1 VVVVVVA
8 VKSSREE
15 EEEEEEQ
22 KRVQTN
28 KNIRRKRNARAR
40 SRKRKRERER
50 PERERPERR
59 VITNTH
65 KTCILHHLHEKR
77 RPANYMMIKTSSY
90 TPRARPPSLCTPFIL
105 GFQHHILSRG
115 TDAFPQHHRRRHKKK
130 RARALRRTQTHA
142 HRHFTRCAHT
152 RTHAR
157 A

>member
-1 VVVVVVA
+1 MVVVVVA
-8 VKSSREE
+8 VKSSREEEE

-50 PERERPERR
+50 PERR

-77 RPANYMMIKTSSY
+77 RPANYVMIKTSY
-90 TPRARPPSLCTPFIL
+90 TPRARAPSL
-105 GFQHHILSRG
+105 
-115 TDAFPQHHRRRHKKK
+115 
-130 RARALRRTQTHA
+130 A
-142 HRHFTRCAHT
+142 HLLF
-152 RTHAR
+152 
-157 A
+157 